1 MTVLEAVVLR
11 LAMLGY
17 AVTDNDNT
25 GLEYL
30 ISRCKQEIL
39 SNINHTVLPDGLFY
53 TLVDMVAGQFL
64 YDKKAAGALDG
75 LEGFDFS
82 APAKSISEGDISVTF
97 AGASDGA
104 TTAEARFDA
113 LLETLR
119 HPAESTLAAYRRLRW

>member
-11 LAMLGY
+11 LAMFGY
-17 AVTDNDNT
+17 TVTDNDNT

-39 SNINHTVLPDGLFY
+39 SNINHTMLPDGLFY
-53 TLVDMVAGQFL
+53 VLVDMVAGQFL

-113 LLETLR
+113 LLDTLR